1 MASSAVH
8 PCDERL
14 PAAQLL
20 TLGIQHV
27 LVMYAGAVAVPLI
40 LGAALC
46 SQDLHGE
53 MDAACVDLGGL
64 LSADHRPA
72 A

>member
-1 MASSAVH
+1 MASNTVH

-14 PAAQLL
+14 PTGQLL

-40 LGAALC
+40 LGARDASCRRTRSRSSSAPTC
-46 SQDLHGE
+46 SR
-53 MDAACVDLGGL
+53 AA
-64 LSADHRPA
+64 SPR
-72 A
+72 